1 MSCQVL
7 ESQTLHFMAL
17 SKVTGNGALIRSTY
31 TIQLALHFE
40 QDIEV
45 GWDFEQDIEVGWDFE
60 QEGNWYLGRRNILM
74 HTMLSHASILN
85 SLTTNS
91 VCRSHHVSD

>member
-31 TIQLALHFE
+31 TIQLALH
-40 QDIEV
+40 
-45 GWDFEQDIEVGWDFE
+45 FEQDIEVGWDFE